1 MHITN
6 FLTFAPQN
14 QRVFFLCGS
23 LKVWG
28 IQVWQQ
34 KVWFYGKLSGQ
45 LRGIEELL
53 IFDGRTKVFMKRNL
67 SSLKPKF
74 SSEHYI
80 CRQQKYFQ

>member
-1 MHITN
+1 MACISLIFSPLLHKIRG
-6 FLTFAPQN
+6 FF
-14 QRVFFLCGS
+14 FFLCGS

-45 LRGIEELL
+45 LRGIEEFL
-53 IFDGRTKVFMKRNL
+53 IFDGRTKVFMKRNV

-74 SSEHYI
+74 SSDHSLYT
-80 CRQQKYFQ
+80 